1 MHKVINPKIHYFGT
15 SVVLISTINEDGTPN
30 LAPMSS
36 AWWLNQS
43 CMLGMSSKAQTV
55 QNIIREGE
63 CVLNLPSIDLIPAV
77 DRLTLL
83 TGRNPVPE
91 SKAARGYKFEANKFD
106 VAGLTQLPSQLVQA
120 PRVKECPVH
129 LEARFVK
136 FHPFEEPSSLV
147 AIEVRIEKVHVEPDL
162 LMDANPN
169 YVDPSKWNPM
179 IMNFCE
185 YFGLS
190 EQLSVSRLAP
200 VFAPDSVEGMD
211 RN

>member
-1 MHKVINPKIHYFGT
+1 MHTVINPKILYFGT
-15 SVVLISTINEDGTPN
+15 SVVLISTINEDGSAN

-43 CMLGMSSKAQTV
+43 CMLGLSSKAQTV
-55 QNIIREGE
+55 QNLIREGE
-63 CVLNLPSIDLIPAV
+63 CVLNLPSIDLIPAI

-91 SKAARGYKFEANKFD
+91 SKAMRGYMYEADKFGI
-106 VAGLTQLPSQLVQA
+106 AGLTPLPSQLVQA

-129 LEARFVK
+129 LEAKFVK
-136 FHPFEEPSSLV
+136 LHPFEEPSSLV
-147 AIEVRIEKVHVEPDL
+147 AIEVRIVKVHIEDYL

-169 YVDPSKWNPM
+169 YIDPTKWNPM

-190 EQLSVSRLAP
+190 EQLSESRLAP
-200 VFAPDSVEGMD
+200 VFGPGSL
-211 RN
+211 

>member
-1 MHKVINPKIHYFGT
+1 MHKVIHPKIHYFGT

-43 CMLGMSSKAQTV
+43 CMLGMSSKSQTV

-77 DRLTLL
+77 ERLTLL

-91 SKAARGYKFEANKFD
+91 SKAARGYQFEANKFG
-106 VAGLTQLPSQLVQA
+106 VAGLTPLPSQLVQA

-129 LEARFVK
+129 LEAMFVK
-136 FHPFEEPSSLV
+136 LHPFEEPSSLV
-147 AIEVRIEKVHVEPDL
+147 AIEVRIDKVHVEADL
-162 LMDANPN
+162 LMDAHSN

-190 EQLSVSRLAP
+190 KQLSSSKLAP
-200 VFAPDSVEGMD
+200 VFRPDAVE
-211 RN
+211 

>member
-1 MHKVINPKIHYFGT
+1 MHTVIEPKILYFGT

-43 CMLGMSSKAQTV
+43 CMLGMSSKSQTV
-55 QNIIREGE
+55 QNLIREQE
-63 CVLNLPSIDLIPAV
+63 CVLNLPSINLIPAV

-91 SKAARGYKFEANKFD
+91 SKAMRGYKYEPDKFGI
-106 VAGLTQLPSQLVQA
+106 AGLTQMPSQLVQA
-120 PRVKECPVH
+120 PRVKECPIQ
-129 LEARFVK
+129 LEAKFVK
-136 FHPFEEPSSLV
+136 MHPFEQPSSLV
-147 AIEVRIEKVHVEPDL
+147 AIEVRIEKVHIEDFL
-162 LMDANPN
+162 LMNANSN

-185 YFGLS
+185 YFGLGKQRS
-190 EQLSVSRLAP
+190 ASKLAP
-200 VFAPDSVEGMD
+200 VFGPKSIK
-211 RN
+211 

>member
-1 MHKVINPKIHYFGT
+1 MHKVIEPKILYFGT

-43 CMLGMSSKAQTV
+43 CMLGLSSKSQTV
-55 QNIIREGE
+55 QNLIRERE
-63 CVLNLPSIDLIPAV
+63 CVLNLPSIDLIPAI

-91 SKAARGYKFEANKFD
+91 SKVMRGYKHKADKFGI
-106 VAGLTQLPSQLVQA
+106 AELTPLPAQLVQP

-129 LEARFVK
+129 LEAKLVK
-136 FHPFEEPSSLV
+136 LHPFEEPSSLV
-147 AIEVRIEKVHVEPDL
+147 AIEVRIEKIHIEEDL
-162 LMDANPN
+162 LMDANSN
-169 YVDPSKWNPM
+169 YIDPSKWSPM

-190 EQLSVSRLAP
+190 EQLSASKLAP
-200 VFAPDSVEGMD
+200 VFGPGSVK
-211 RN
+211 

>member
-1 MHKVINPKIHYFGT
+1 MHTVINPKILYFGT
-15 SVVLISTINEDGTPN
+15 SVVLISTMNEDGTPN

-43 CMLGMSSKAQTV
+43 CMLGLSSKSQTV
-55 QNIIREGE
+55 QNLIRAGE
-63 CVLNLPSIDLIPAV
+63 CVLNLPSVDLIPAI

-91 SKAARGYKFEANKFD
+91 SKVMRGYKYEADKFGI
-106 VAGLTQLPSQLVQA
+106 AGLTPLPSQLVQA

-129 LEARFVK
+129 LEAKFVK
-136 FHPFEEPSSLV
+136 LHPFEEPSSLV
-147 AIEVRIEKVHVEPDL
+147 AIEVRIEKVHIEDYL
-162 LMDANPN
+162 LMDANSN

-190 EQLSVSRLAP
+190 EQLSVSKLAP
-200 VFAPDSVEGMD
+200 VFGPDSV
-211 RN
+211 

>member
-1 MHKVINPKIHYFGT
+1 MHKVIQPKILYFGT
-15 SVVLISTINEDGTPN
+15 SVILISTVNQDGTPN

-43 CMLGMSSKAQTV
+43 CMLGMSSKSQTV
-55 QNIIREGE
+55 QNLIRERE
-63 CVLNLPSIDLIPAV
+63 CVLNLPSVDLISAI

-91 SKAARGYKFEANKFD
+91 SKAKRGYQHEADKFG
-106 VAGLTQLPSQLVQA
+106 VAGLTPLPSELVQA

-129 LEARFVK
+129 LEARLVK
-136 FHPFEEPSSLV
+136 VHPFEEPSSLV
-147 AIEVRIEKVHVEPDL
+147 AMEVRIEKVHIEEEL
-162 LMDANPN
+162 LMDGDSN
-169 YVDPSKWNPM
+169 YIDPSKWNPM

-190 EQLSVSRLAP
+190 EQLSASKLAP
-200 VFAPDSVEGMD
+200 VFGPRSFADAT
-211 RN
+211 